1 MGGVISTNGMNGCRI
16 ILLLGV
22 AVEVDAGLAPA
33 AGEAAH
39 LTPEAHA
46 LHAAGARRRAGA
58 ALQHLAAPS
67 LLLVI
72 AGHPGGVRVI
82 HDKRW
87 SDVRSNMN

>member
-1 MGGVISTNGMNGCRI
+1 MDGSLGNGGAFSVSTNGTNGGRI

-39 LTPEAHA
+39 LAPEADA

-58 ALQHLAAPS
+58 ALEHLAATS
-67 LLLVI
+67 LLVI
-72 AGHPGGVRVI
+72 ITGHPG
-82 HDKRW
+82 
-87 SDVRSNMN
+87 SSQ